1 VTTSTAPASATADP
15 IQGPSQVRISG
26 LTKTFSRRGE
36 RNRVLDDVSL
46 DIAEGEFLVLLG
58 PSGCGKTTLLRSLAG
73 LERPD
78 GGTIDL
84 RGDRVVDAGR
94 RLYVPPNRRDVA
106 MVFQNYALWPHM
118 TVERNVAYPLKARK
132 MRAALAEGRVEEV
145 LEVVQCGHLG
155 DRYPPE
161 LSGGQQQRV
170 SLARALVSRPSL
182 LLLDEPLSNLDVL
195 LRVELRAQL
204 RLLHRQLNF
213 TGVYVTHDQD
223 EALALGTR
231 VAVMK
236 EGRIEQI
243 GDPMTVYRNPVSEY
257 VADFLGAR
265 NKLTMTVEGSTA
277 SIDGQPVEGALG
289 APGDYALRVRTPDVR
304 VRRPGSTQAT
314 TKQVVWLT
322 GGRLVEILPSAERDE
337 YVIEHNGSR
346 VFAAVPHGTVDLHP
360 GDAADVGLVTDA
372 VLAYRN
378 DTLTHAFSARRGG

>member
-1 VTTSTAPASATADP
+1 
-15 IQGPSQVRISG
+15 
-26 LTKTFSRRGE
+26 
-36 RNRVLDDVSL
+36 
-46 DIAEGEFLVLLG
+46 
-58 PSGCGKTTLLRSLAG
+58 
-73 LERPD
+73 
-78 GGTIDL
+78 
-84 RGDRVVDAGR
+84 
-94 RLYVPPNRRDVA
+94 
-106 MVFQNYALWPHM
+106 
-118 TVERNVAYPLKARK
+118 
-132 MRAALAEGRVEEV
+132 
-145 LEVVQCGHLG
+145 
-155 DRYPPE
+155 
-161 LSGGQQQRV
+161 
-170 SLARALVSRPSL
+170 
-182 LLLDEPLSNLDVL
+182 
-195 LRVELRAQL
+195 
-204 RLLHRQLNF
+204 
-213 TGVYVTHDQD
+213 
-223 EALALGTR
+223 
-231 VAVMK
+231 MK